1 MSILGDMARVARQS
15 VRTFARDLLGP
26 ILQAKPEQAI
36 VTPNPFHTRDADFL
50 GARLTPAELA
60 AIIQQRNSGYL
71 QRWVDFGNEAREKD
85 THLHSQLALRE
96 QSVVE
101 TEFEILPGLGS
112 NKRAALRAA
121 DACKE
126 LVEHWSKLGGDGADA
141 APLHDWL
148 ARWTGGAYYPAI
160 LDEITWERADGEL
173 FITGCEE
180 VAPRRLSYACDPHDP
195 RPWVLRLHDAGYS
208 ESVFSNAY
216 GVPLVDLPQEKLL
229 VTRRRVRG
237 AEPTREG
244 IFAVIVWQYLFKHWA
259 WRDVM
264 SLAELIG
271 RPPVVGYYNAG
282 GAKSDG
288 ELAKGNGPRNA
299 SKEDIAALRKAITGL
314 SGSLRAVLADTT
326 RVEPIKYE
334 IPTSPIQLEISKQID
349 AAVSK
354 AIHGVANLSDLQPG
368 ARAAVEA
375 QERTSYTFWRSDCR
389 IAQRNLSRLL
399 ALYVRANPQR
409 FGADCPLPTA
419 RAQVDPVADRA
430 AVIDGIER
438 AQRVGLKVPRAWAY
452 RAAQIPEPAEQRGV
466 VEPLLEPSEPASM
479 QTPPTA
485 AKKPAPAEAKRND
498 AQP

>member
-1 MSILGDMARVARQS
+1 MTRAARASIRS
-15 VRTFARDLLGP
+15 FARDLLGP
-26 ILQAKPEQAI
+26 ALSEKPDQAI
-36 VTPNPFHTRDADFL
+36 LTPNPFHTRDADFL
-50 GARLTPAELA
+50 GARLTPAELTT
-60 AIIQQRNSGYL
+60 IIQQRNEGYL
-71 QRWVDFGNEAREKD
+71 QRWVDFANEAREKD

-101 TEFEILPGLGS
+101 TEFEIQPGAGS
-112 NKRAALRAA
+112 NRRAALRAV
-121 DACKE
+121 DACEE
-126 LVEHWSKLGGDGADA
+126 LFEHWSTLGGDGEDR

-148 ARWTGGAYYPAI
+148 ARWTGAAFYPAG
-160 LDEITWERADGEL
+160 LDELVWERADGEL
-173 FITGCEE
+173 YLVGCEE
-180 VAPRRLSYACDPHDP
+180 VAPRRLSYACDPHDS
-195 RPWVLRLHDAGYS
+195 RPWALRLHDAGYS
-208 ESVFSNAY
+208 ESIFSDAY

-282 GAKSDG
+282 GAKADG

-299 SKEDIAALRKAITGL
+299 SKEDIAALRKAINGL

-326 RVEPIKYE
+326 RVDTLKYE
-334 IPTSPIQLEISKQID
+334 LPTTPIQLEISREID

-354 AIHGVANLSDLQPG
+354 AIHGVANLSDLKAG

-389 IAQRNLSRLL
+389 IAQRNLSRLF
-399 ALYVRANPQR
+399 ALYIRANPQR
-409 FGADCPLPTA
+409 FGAECPLPIA
-419 RAQVDPVADRA
+419 RAKVEPAADTV

-438 AQRVGLKVPRAWAY
+438 AQRVGIQVPRAWAH
-452 RAAQIPEPAEQRGV
+452 RAAQIPEPTEKRGV
-466 VEPLLEPSEPASM
+466 LEPVLKPKPA
-479 QTPPTA
+479 A
-485 AKKPAPAEAKRND
+485 APAAQPSPAVAKRAPAEAKTND
-498 AQP
+498 VDA